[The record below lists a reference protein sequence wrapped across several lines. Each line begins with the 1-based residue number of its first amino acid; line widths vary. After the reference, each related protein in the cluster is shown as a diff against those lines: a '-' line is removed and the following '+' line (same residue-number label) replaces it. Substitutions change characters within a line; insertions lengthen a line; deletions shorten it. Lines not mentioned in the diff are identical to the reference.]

1 MILYC
6 VYIVFSYIMK
16 IQRDIKEVLKMNK
29 NNVILTTVDNQVLNQ
44 FKQSIDTTSK
54 ATADSY
60 TNAVKQYMEYVEK
73 YDMNPQKEETV
84 KEYKRHM
91 LGLGY
96 KTSTVNNYLMA
107 VKRFYAF
114 LEEAGTCEN
123 IAKKVKKV
131 HETKDFKKDCLTVQQ
146 AKTVL
151 CTIDTKTLTGKRDY
165 ALMCLLLYTGL
176 RTVEVARAQVK
187 DIRNKGNATVLFV
200 QGKGHVEKDSFV
212 ILPERVQEAI
222 NEYLKARKGV
232 TDESPLFECTGN
244 RASGKPLHVKS
255 ISRIVKGIFKDNGL
269 VSDRLTAHSTRHT
282 ACTLALLSGAS
293 LQDVQQMARHQN
305 INTTLI
311 YSHNIN
317 RLSNNAESK
326 IADLLG

>member
-1 MILYC
+1 MTM
-6 VYIVFSYIMK
+6 F
-16 IQRDIKEVLKMNK
+16 
-29 NNVILTTVDNQVLNQ
+29 LTNLSTDDNQLLNQ
-44 FKQSIDTTSK
+44 FANNLDTTSE
-54 ATADSY
+54 ATIKSY
-60 TNAVKQYMEYVEK
+60 VYAVKQYIEFIEK
-73 YDMNPQKEETV
+73 YDMNPQSTETV
-84 KEYKRHM
+84 KAYKHHL
-91 LGLGY
+91 LGLGH
-96 KTSTVNNYLMA
+96 KASTVNSYITS

-114 LEEAGTCEN
+114 LEENGACKN
-123 IAKKVKKV
+123 VAKKVKKV
-131 HETKDFKKDCLTVQQ
+131 HEDKNFKKDCLTVQQ

-151 CTIDTKTLTGKRDY
+151 GTIDTSTLTGKRNY

-176 RTVEVARAQVK
+176 RTIEVSRATVG
-187 DIRNKGNATVLFV
+187 DIRNKGNATVLYV
-200 QGKGHVEKDSFV
+200 QGKGHTEKDTFV
-212 ILPERVQEAI
+212 VLPERVQNAI
-222 NEYLKARKGV
+222 NDYLGARKDSV
-232 TDESPLFECTGN
+232 KDDSPLFECTGN
-244 RASGKPLHVKS
+244 RATNKPLHVKS

-269 VSDRLTAHSTRHT
+269 VSERLTAHSTRHT